1 MKEQNEQIYSKRDQE
16 ETDTQGTQGNV
27 LKINI
32 VRQRSFLLLQ

>member
-1 MKEQNEQIYSKRDQE
+1 MKEQNEQIYNKRDQE

-27 LKINI
+27 